1 VESYDGVG
9 RTVPAPVRRAKVF
22 RARTQVDFSGI
33 DLSQWTLD
41 DLGAT
46 YTLEEMEARAR
57 WVSARL
63 RRFVKAPWWLVEK
76 HLERHRSLR
85 QRRVRGWTDDDL
97 WNLDIH
103 LCRHLGSMLAAQVEE
118 IRNHPPEL
126 EHDEWCAQVR
136 RAGDALMAYDPY
148 DPERVAEARSA
159 LRWVA
164 DNLVDLWD

>member
-1 VESYDGVG
+1 VDSYDDVSA
-9 RTVPAPVRRAKVF
+9 TEPAPVRRAKVYHPM
-22 RARTQVDFSGI
+22 TQGNLSI
-33 DLSQWTLD
+33 DTTEWTLD

-46 YTLEEMEARAR
+46 RTLEEIEADAR
-57 WVSARL
+57 RPSARL
-63 RRFVKAPWWLVEK
+63 RRLSKAPRWALEK
-76 HLERHRSLR
+76 QLARRRSLR
-85 QRRVRGWTDDDL
+85 QRRERGWTDGDL

-103 LCRHLGSMLAAQVEE
+103 LCRHLGSMLAAQVGE

-136 RAGDALMAYDPY
+136 RAGEALLAYDPY
-148 DPERVAEARSA
+148 DAERVAEARSA